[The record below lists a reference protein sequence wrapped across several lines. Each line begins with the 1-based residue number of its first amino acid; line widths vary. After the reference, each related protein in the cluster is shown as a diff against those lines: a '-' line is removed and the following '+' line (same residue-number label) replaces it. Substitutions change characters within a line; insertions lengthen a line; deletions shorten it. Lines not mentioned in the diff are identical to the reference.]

1 MKQELIDCGE
11 NETNVIP
18 IAQGYLL
25 HHNIKGLDI
34 GGKAITDNLIRLL
47 QFSGYQLSMVDFE
60 NVRKLKEKYCF
71 VSCDIYSD
79 RKLEKETT
87 FYNSWVKLPDGVKIF
102 ISYEKFEAP
111 EILFQPE
118 LIQNEGMG
126 LPEMFI
132 SSVEVIKFYLILLI
146 LLILEMPN

>member
-47 QFSGYQLSMVDFE
+47 QFRGYQLSMVDFE

-79 RKLEKETT
+79 RKLENETT
-87 FYNSWVKLPDGVKIF
+87 FYNSCVKLPDGREIN
-102 ISYEKFEAP
+102 ISKERFEAP
-111 EILFQPE
+111 EILFQPD
-118 LIQNEGMG
+118 LIQNESKP
-126 LPEMFI
+126 LHEMLLNSI
-132 SSVEVIKFYLILLI
+132 NVIIFSLI
-146 LLILEMPN
+146 LLILELRN